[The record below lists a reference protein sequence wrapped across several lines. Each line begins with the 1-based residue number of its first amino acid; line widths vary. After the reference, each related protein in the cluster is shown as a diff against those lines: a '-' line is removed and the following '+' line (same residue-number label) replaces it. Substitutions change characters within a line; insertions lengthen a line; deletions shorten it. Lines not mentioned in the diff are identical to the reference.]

1 MKNQAQSTET
11 SNVYF
16 INKAAADY
24 HTKASNVDRSSSNV
38 AALTGQTSPK
48 IYATQGGHVSPAF
61 DPNRAL
67 YLVQSSHLGFDKE
80 VLTEEALDLLLTADP
95 TAWRKAIYTDEAII
109 WCRMP
114 LTVEDVAALLA
125 V

>member
-1 MKNQAQSTET
+1 MKNEAQSTET

-24 HTKASNVDRSSSNV
+24 HKSNTASSNIN
-38 AALTGQTSPK
+38 ATTGKNEPLINTVEK
-48 IYATQGGHVSPAF
+48 GYVNPAF

-67 YLVQSSHLGFDKE
+67 YLVQSSVLGFDKE
-80 VLTEEALDLLLTADP
+80 VLTEEALDLLLTVDP
-95 TAWRKAIYTDEAII
+95 TAWRQAIYIDEALI

-114 LTVEDVAALLA
+114 LTQEDILA
-125 V
+125 RIQ